1 MPIANLLLINFSSAA
16 LSAQFELFKV
26 PICYCSCG
34 YLFESSRVQF
44 VHVVNQRCMHYCS
57 FSWAQ
62 ASLFN
67 VID

>member
-16 LSAQFELFKV
+16 LSAQFEPLSTNLLLLLWVYFREFKGT
-26 PICYCSCG
+26 ICPRDY
-34 YLFESSRVQF
+34 
-44 VHVVNQRCMHYCS
+44 QRCMHYCL